1 MVKREVAPEEIIYDF
16 NVKDIDLKDEAQYNP
31 EYEDI
36 YRKINTA
43 LSIDKQGYNLYIVE
57 DFSKNKLEDMVK
69 YIDKIIKNREI
80 YDICYVIYKDIKSP
94 EVIVL
99 KAGYGLKLK
108 YFVEEIQ
115 KLYFKI
121 TYEFYNGSDQE
132 KEFIIEDIR
141 NKKNDLIEK
150 MIDIAKRD
158 NFTLKSV
165 DDGFVFIP
173 LKEDGSMM
181 NEKEYN
187 LLSFNEKE
195 SIINKVAL
203 LKNASQ
209 EILDKLKNIEIN
221 ETEKIKVLMDHYY
234 SRKTADIKDNYLDI
248 FSEDKTVL
256 KFLNYICSTIEKR
269 IKDIYSID
277 YKNDEN
283 TIKQIIFK
291 YSVNVIVDNSGRK
304 YPPIIFEEDPSVVN
318 LIGNIEYRNKD
329 GNYIT
334 DISLIKA
341 GSILKANGGCLI
353 LRVNSLL
360 NNPNAYYYLKK
371 SLISEK
377 VKLDYKTGYLEVLS
391 LNGLNPEPVQFKE
404 KIILIGDYSTYDLL
418 YNYDV
423 DFKKIFKI
431 RAQYNPI
438 LDMDRIVK
446 KLFLTKIIYTCK
458 KNCFKP
464 VTDEGIREIAK
475 VLSRKTENKGKIFMD
490 DYEIERILTL
500 SDSSARETKRNYI
513 DTQDIENAVYTRE
526 MLEKQIDDSFSE
538 EQIFIDIDGKSIG
551 QINGLS
557 ILSTGYFSFGRP
569 VRITCS
575 CIKGEGNI
583 VDIQR
588 ESNLSGKIHNKAINI
603 IKGYINNNIIG
614 GYDKLPV
621 NFHLNFEQVYGTVDG
636 DSASVAEVVSIISS
650 LSKIGIKQNIAVTG
664 SINQF
669 GEVQPIGG
677 VNEKIEGFFN
687 TCKILGETKG
697 KGVLIPASN
706 VKGIA
711 LKNEVEQEIKSGNFH
726 IYSMDTVED
735 AVDILMGNEN
745 LNYSDVISAI
755 KKECR
760 KYYGRQEKNR
770 HK

>member
-1 MVKREVAPEEIIYDF
+1 MKREVAPEEIIYDF
-16 NVKDIDLKDEAQYNP
+16 NVRDIDLKDESQYKP

-43 LSIDKQGYNLYIVE
+43 FSIDKQGYNLYIVE
-57 DFSKNKLEDMVK
+57 DFSKNKLEDIAK

-99 KAGYGLKLK
+99 KSGYGAKLK

-115 KLYFKI
+115 KLYFRI

-132 KEFIIEDIR
+132 KEFIIENIR

-150 MIDIAKRD
+150 MMDIAKKD

-173 LKEDGSMM
+173 LKEDGNMM

-187 LLSFNEKE
+187 LLNFNEKE
-195 SIINKVAL
+195 NIINKVAL
-203 LKNASQ
+203 LKNSSQ
-209 EILDKLKNIEIN
+209 EILDKLKDIEIN
-221 ETEKIKVLMDHYY
+221 GTEKIKILMDHYY
-234 SRKTADIKDNYLDI
+234 SSKTVDIKDNYLDV
-248 FSEDKTVL
+248 FSENENVL

-269 IKDIYSID
+269 IKDIYSIE

-304 YPPIIFEEDPSVVN
+304 YPPVIFEEDPSAAN

-353 LRVNSLL
+353 LRANSLL

-391 LNGLNPEPVQFKE
+391 LSGLSPEPVKFKE
-404 KIILIGDYSTYDLL
+404 KVILIGDYSTYDLL
-418 YNYDV
+418 YNYDT

-431 RAQYNPI
+431 RSQYSSI
-438 LDMDRIVK
+438 LDMNKIVK
-446 KLFLTKIIYTCK
+446 KSFLAKIIYTCK

-464 VTDEGIREIAK
+464 VTDDGIKEIAK
-475 VLSRKTENKGKIFMD
+475 ILSRKTENKEKIFID

-500 SDSSARETKRNYI
+500 SDSSAREAKRNYI
-513 DTQDIENAVYTRE
+513 DIQDIENAVYTRE
-526 MLEKQIDDSFSE
+526 MLEKQIDDSFRE

-575 CIKGEGNI
+575 CMKGEGNI
-583 VDIQR
+583 VDVQR
-588 ESNLSGKIHNKAINI
+588 ESSLSGKIHNKAINI
-603 IKGYINNNIIG
+603 IRGYINNNIIG

-621 NFHLNFEQVYGTVDG
+621 NFHLNFEQVYGPVDG

-650 LSKIGIKQNIAVTG
+650 FSKIGIKQNIAVTG

-669 GEVQPIGG
+669 GRVQPIGG

-697 KGVLIPASN
+697 KGVLVPASN

-711 LKNEVEQEIKSGNFH
+711 LKNEVEQEIKNGNFH
-726 IYSMDTVED
+726 IYSMETVED
-735 AVDILMGNEN
+735 AVDILMGDEN
-745 LNYSDVISAI
+745 LNYSDVISTI

-760 KYYGRQEKNR
+760 KYYVRQEKNR